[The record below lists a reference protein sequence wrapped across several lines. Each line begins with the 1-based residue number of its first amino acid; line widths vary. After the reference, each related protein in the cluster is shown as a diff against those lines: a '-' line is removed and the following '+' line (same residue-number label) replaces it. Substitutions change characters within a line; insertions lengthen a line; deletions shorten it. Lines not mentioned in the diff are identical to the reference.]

1 MKLDILEQKNNRDS
15 NSGIFFFFVCCDYYI
30 GPWVVLLFVYLCDLL
45 PSVRYVGLCSG
56 ILLSVWALWWYCR
69 QSDMLDFAVVLPSV

>member
-1 MKLDILEQKNNRDS
+1 M
-15 NSGIFFFFVCCDYYI
+15 
-30 GPWVVLLFVYLCDLL
+30 VLLFVYLCDLL
-45 PSVRYVGLCSG
+45 PSVQYVGLCSG